1 MKKLEATEK
10 FDVAVIGGGPAG
22 LMAAGRAAV
31 SGARVVL
38 IEKNERAGRKL
49 LLTGNGRCNL
59 ANAEFDLRALV
70 KKYGDKG
77 KFLWHALAVFGPR
90 EMMDFFEQLG
100 VATKSEDDR
109 IFPQSD
115 KAEEILAALEKYL
128 AKNKVTIIDKV
139 EVLGVEKRGRQITK
153 IKTRPDDIMARSY
166 IFCTGGAAHPETGS
180 AGAGFKWAA
189 GLGHRVEKLYPA
201 LTPMITKEP
210 WVKELAGISL
220 PDVRVGLWQNKKLQ
234 AKERG
239 DCLFAHFGLSGPA
252 ILNISGR
259 VGPLLARGEVRLSID
274 CLPDLAIDD
283 LDQISREQ
291 IESLPNK
298 AFQNC
303 LTGLVPRKLISIV
316 AGLVPFD
323 PEKPAGAITRE
334 QRQSFARGLKKLDLA
349 VAGIKGFD
357 EAMVTSGGVALE
369 EIDDKTMRSKIIDN
383 LYFAGEILGIA
394 GPSGGFNLQVC
405 WSTGYLAGESAG
417 RISNNQ

>member
-1 MKKLEATEK
+1 MKALEAKKK

-38 IEKNERAGRKL
+38 IEKNERPGRKL

-59 ANAEFDLRALV
+59 ANAEFNLRALV

-90 EMMDFFEQLG
+90 DAIDFFERLG
-100 VATKSEDDR
+100 VATKSEGDR
-109 IFPQSD
+109 VFPASD
-115 KAEEILAALEKYL
+115 KAEEVLAALEKYL
-128 AKNKVTIIDKV
+128 SQNKVTVIDNV
-139 EVLGVEKRGRQITK
+139 EVLGVEKRGRQIAK
-153 IKTRPDDIMARSY
+153 IKTPAGDISAQAY
-166 IFCTGGAAHPETGS
+166 ILCTGGAAHPETGS
-180 AGAGFKWAA
+180 AGAGFRWAHE
-189 GLGHRVEKLYPA
+189 LGHRVAKLYPA

-210 WVKELAGISL
+210 WIKELAGISL
-220 PDVRVGLWQNKKLQ
+220 PDVRVSLWQNKKLQ

-259 VGPLLARGEVRLSID
+259 VGPLLARGAVRLSID
-274 CLPDLAIDD
+274 CLPDMTIDE

-291 IESLPNK
+291 IATLPNK

-316 AGLVPFD
+316 AGRVPFD
-323 PEKPAGAITRE
+323 TEKQAGAITRE

-349 VAGIKGFD
+349 VAGLKGFD
-357 EAMVTSGGVALE
+357 EAMVTSGGVAPA
-369 EIDDKTMRSKIIDN
+369 EIDDKTMRSKLIDN
-383 LYFAGEILGIA
+383 LFFAGEILGIN

-405 WSTGYLAGESAG
+405 WSTGYVAGESAT
-417 RISNNQ
+417 RS

>member
-22 LMAAGRAAV
+22 MMAAGRAAV
-31 SGARVVL
+31 SGAHVVL

-59 ANAEFDLRALV
+59 ANAEFDLQVLV

-90 EMMDFFEQLG
+90 DTIDFFERLG
-100 VATKSEDDR
+100 VATKTEGDR
-109 IFPQSD
+109 VFPASD
-115 KAEEILAALEKYL
+115 KAEDVLAALEKYL
-128 AKNKVTIIDKV
+128 AQNKVTIIDKV
-139 EVLGVEKRGRQITK
+139 EVLGVAKRGRQITK
-153 IKTRPDDIMARSY
+153 IKTRADDITARSY

-180 AGAGFKWAA
+180 AGAGFKWATA
-189 GLGHRVEKLYPA
+189 VGHRVEKLYPA

-220 PDVRVGLWQNKKLQ
+220 PDVMVSLWQNKKLQ

-252 ILNISGR
+252 ILNISGQ
-259 VGPLLARGEVRLSID
+259 VGSLLARGEVRLSID
-274 CLPDLAIDD
+274 CLPDLTIDG
-283 LDQISREQ
+283 LDQIIQEQ
-291 IESLPNK
+291 IETLPNK
-298 AFQNC
+298 SFQNC

-323 PEKPAGAITRE
+323 PEKQAGAITRE

-349 VAGIKGFD
+349 VAGLKGFD
-357 EAMVTSGGVALE
+357 EAMVTSGGVALA
-369 EIDDKTMRSKIIDN
+369 EIDDKTMRSKLIDN
-383 LYFAGEILGIA
+383 LFFAGEILGIA